1 MEEGQKRFKKKHW
14 ILIIIVVVLVVLV
27 MVNMRA
33 RQGRALSVQVEGV
46 ERRDLKMIISA
57 SGSIRPKRQV
67 DISASSI
74 GKVTKV
80 AVEEGDWVR
89 KGQFLMQID
98 PIRLESE
105 VTQLRAMLES
115 ARANERQMFAQVQK
129 AKNDLDR
136 TEKLFEQGYLTDQEV
151 ETAKT
156 NYQVAAANHEAAR
169 YQIEQQRALL
179 ESAEHNLKEVTIVA
193 EIDGIV
199 TRLNVEEGEIAIMG
213 TLNNLGTVLMTVA
226 DLSTIETEVE
236 VDETEVVEIDL
247 GDRVKVTLDAFPDTS
262 FTGEVTEI
270 GNSPILSSEISGQQ
284 GVDFSVVITVLDTIP
299 NVRPG
304 LSADAEIT
312 VAAED
317 SALSIPIQSLTVRRK
332 KDLKDYKSADTTNAG
347 KGEEEIEGVFVVEG
361 DKARFRPVEVG
372 ITSQKHFQVV
382 KGLEEAEKVVS
393 GNYKAIRDLKD
404 GQMVKISKKKTKG
417 K

>member
-80 AVEEGDWVR
+80 AVKEGDWVR